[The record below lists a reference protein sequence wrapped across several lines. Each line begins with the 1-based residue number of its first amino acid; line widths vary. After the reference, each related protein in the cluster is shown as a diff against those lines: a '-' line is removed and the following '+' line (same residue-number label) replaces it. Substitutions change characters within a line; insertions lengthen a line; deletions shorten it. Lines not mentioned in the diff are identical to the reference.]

1 MSDYQTVFSA
11 ASKLP
16 ISERLR
22 LIDELSSS
30 VPDDAPPSLS
40 DEWLEEIDRRSAEID
55 TGAVSTEAWSS
66 VRERLM
72 RKFGVDG
79 AD

>member
-11 ASKLP
+11 ARKLP

-40 DEWLEEIDRRSAEID
+40 DEWLEEMDRRSAEID
-55 TGAVSTEAWSS
+55 AGTVSTEAWSS

-72 RKFGVDG
+72 RKAGVDG

>member
-11 ASKLP
+11 ARKLP

-55 TGAVSTEAWSS
+55 AGTVSTEAWSS
-66 VRERLM
+66 ARERLM
-72 RKFGVDG
+72 RKAGVDG

>member
-11 ASKLP
+11 ARWLP

-40 DEWLEEIDRRSAEID
+40 DEWLARGDRPTFCRD
-55 TGAVSTEAWSS
+55 
-66 VRERLM
+66 
-72 RKFGVDG
+72 
-79 AD
+79 